1 MSEPQDQL
9 IALEQVAAPGP
20 HSFVDGPFGSE
31 MKSSEY
37 SERGVRL
44 VQLQNIGDG
53 NWIDDNKR
61 FIPLEKF
68 ETLSRHG
75 AVPGDIAIAKMADPV
90 ARSCILPAVA
100 DQFIVVADCIKLTPD
115 PERFDARF
123 VSAAI
128 NSNRTRREA
137 ETKSSGTTRLRIN
150 LSVLKTVHIWV
161 PQLSEQRQIARTLDT
176 MDEAIAKT
184 EAVIAKLKQVRA
196 GMLHDLLTRGLDE
209 HGQLRDPGAHPEQ
222 FHDSPLG
229 RIPREWA
236 VLTIEALLAR
246 VPNALRS
253 GPFGSAL
260 LKQELKE
267 LGIPL
272 LGIDNVHIERFVAD
286 YTRFVDD
293 DKFIELKR
301 YAVRAGDVMITIMGT
316 VGRCCVVPDSI
327 GIALS
332 SKHVWTIT
340 LDRSRYSPH
349 VACWQMNFAPWVLK
363 QFKRDE
369 QGGVMTAI
377 RSETLRQLLLPVPPL
392 PEMLAIETTLL
403 QFNKRIGE
411 EETLLPKLAAL
422 KSGLMSD
429 LLTGRVRVP
438 EGIMETV

>member
-1 MSEPQDQL
+1 MMKPINTEPEPSRTTSGWTYRRVDEICDLGRERVISQEDIQR
-9 IALEQVAAPGP
+9 
-20 HSFVDGPFGSE
+20 HSGIYPVFSSQSKDDGVFGFLDSYDFE
-31 MKSSEY
+31 GDYATWTTDGANAGTVFFRTGRFNCTNVCGTLKPKSS
-37 SERGVRL
+37 ST
-44 VQLQNIGDG
+44 N
-53 NWIDDNKR
+53 
-61 FIPLEKF
+61 
-68 ETLSRHG
+68 
-75 AVPGDIAIAKMADPV
+75 
-90 ARSCILPAVA
+90 
-100 DQFIVVADCIKLTPD
+100 
-115 PERFDARF
+115 ARF
-123 VSAAI
+123 LARALSVVTKRHVSYVGNPKLMNNVMAAI
-128 NSNRTRREA
+128 QILLPPR
-137 ETKSSGTTRLRIN
+137 
-150 LSVLKTVHIWV
+150 SV
-161 PQLSEQRQIARTLDT
+161 QDYIAAVLDT
-176 MDEAIAKT
+176 VDEAITKT

-196 GMLHDLLTRGLDE
+196 GLLHDLLTHGLDR
-209 HGQLRDPGAHPEQ
+209 HGQLRDPITHPEQ

-267 LGIPL
+267 SGIPL
-272 LGIDNVHIERFVAD
+272 LGIDNVHIERFVAN

-293 DKFIELKR
+293 DKFVELR
-301 YAVRAGDVMITIMGT
+301 QYTVRAGDVMITIMGT

-349 VACWQMNFAPWVLK
+349 VTCWQMNFAPWVLR

-392 PEMLAIETTLL
+392 PEMQAIETMLL

-411 EETLLPKLAAL
+411 EEALLAKLAAL

-438 EGIMETV
+438 EEIAVAL